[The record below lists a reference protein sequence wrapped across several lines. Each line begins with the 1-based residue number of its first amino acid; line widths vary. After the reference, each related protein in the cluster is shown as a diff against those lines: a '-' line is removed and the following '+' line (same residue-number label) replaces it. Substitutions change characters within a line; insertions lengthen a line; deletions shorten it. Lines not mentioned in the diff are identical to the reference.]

1 MNLDEQKVSGT
12 NQVTVNDSL
21 EAPLLSIKVSR
32 TASTS
37 VPTETDLIVY
47 VDTSPKTSPTSNRKQ
62 FIFELESILG
72 YASSTSD
79 QFVLEVK
86 PKNNTV
92 VASAY
97 VTRKVSGSSVLS
109 TPVIEELDES
119 LINLFE
125 GTNYIYTN
133 YTNDSIEIIYPKDD
147 EMNRR
152 YLNNAIYC
160 NNKINGAGDFS
171 LDDIYFKDAFT
182 KTQDKLNIEVDNAEI
197 STLTSKNNK
206 FSLDANG
213 NLVVNS
219 ITTNSSSGSTID
231 TDTIRDLVYPVGS
244 IYMSVN
250 STSPAT
256 LFGGSW
262 AQLKDRFLLGAGDT
276 YTNGSTGG
284 SAALQSHSHTIPA
297 LSGTAASSTHTHTVT
312 TKTTSYGSG
321 SQTAWRC
328 LSWPGTNADFTQ
340 TVYTNNGTA
349 DGSHTH
355 SVTTVANN
363 TGSSGTGNGAN
374 MPPYLTVYM
383 WKRTA

>member
-62 FIFELESILG
+62 FIFELESVLG

-97 VTRKVSGSSVLS
+97 VTRKVSGNSVLS
-109 TPVIEELDES
+109 KPVIEELDES

-206 FSLDANG
+206 FSLDANAIQ
-213 NLVVNS
+213 VV
-219 ITTNSSSGSTID
+219 
-231 TDTIRDLVYPVGS
+231 VQ
-244 IYMSVN
+244 
-250 STSPAT
+250 
-256 LFGGSW
+256 
-262 AQLKDRFLLGAGDT
+262 QLILIQLE
-276 YTNGSTGG
+276 
-284 SAALQSHSHTIPA
+284 I
-297 LSGTAASSTHTHTVT
+297 
-312 TKTTSYGSG
+312 
-321 SQTAWRC
+321 
-328 LSWPGTNADFTQ
+328 
-340 TVYTNNGTA
+340 
-349 DGSHTH
+349 
-355 SVTTVANN
+355 
-363 TGSSGTGNGAN
+363 
-374 MPPYLTVYM
+374 
-383 WKRTA
+383 